1 MRKIIKSSMVLMLSA
16 ILLSGCSQPET
27 AEKQN
32 QNVPYSN
39 ETLIIYYSLSGNTKT
54 VAENI
59 QKATGGDIYQLD
71 INDDYP
77 DDMYETSERAK
88 EERDSGKYP
97 ELKGT
102 LPDLTDY
109 KTIYI
114 GGPVWSHTLA
124 SPLITYLNDNDFT
137 DKDIIPFWTD
147 AGDPGDYENAFASY
161 LKTGN
166 LKQGI
171 GFSNVSSLNEDEM
184 YQLVHQLTGYSSMTE
199 IKNEIT
205 ITAGNTTIKA
215 ELNDTKAAQ
224 ELKQLLPLTLS
235 MTRMEEHE
243 YYSSLGTDLSE
254 EDKKQTGYEIGD
266 LAYWT
271 PGDLFAIYFDEPDS
285 EPEGLI
291 ILGKITDDIEKIKQL
306 GNPQEITIA
315 LS

>member
-102 LPDLTDY
+102 LPDLTRY